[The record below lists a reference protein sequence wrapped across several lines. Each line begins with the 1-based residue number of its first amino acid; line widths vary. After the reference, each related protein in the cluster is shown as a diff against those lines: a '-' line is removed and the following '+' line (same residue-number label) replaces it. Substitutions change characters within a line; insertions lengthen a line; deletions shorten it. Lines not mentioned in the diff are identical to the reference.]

1 MSRPYKILVADRN
14 PHVRR
19 FLSRELNAAGFR
31 VTAAESAAHLM
42 AALDEGAGTDLLV
55 LDPDLP
61 DADSADLLARLERS
75 FPDLPV
81 VLHTFLYE
89 INSLG
94 HALSWTAATVEKGAN
109 SSDALIR
116 EVTRLLA
123 AATPPAKTDRPAWG
137 AMGQRDGPEGGGG
150 KR

>member
-1 MSRPYKILVADRN
+1 
-14 PHVRR
+14 
-19 FLSRELNAAGFR
+19 LSRELNAAGFR
-31 VTAAESAAHLM
+31 VSEAESAAHLM
-42 AALDEGAGTDLLV
+42 AALGEGARTDLLV

-61 DADSADLLARLERS
+61 DADSGDLLARLERA

-89 INSLG
+89 INTLG
-94 HALSWTAATVEKGAN
+94 RVLSWTAATVEKGAN

-123 AATPPAKTDRPAWG
+123 TATPPAQADRAEGG
-137 AMGQRDGPEGGGG
+137 AMDQRDGPEGGGG
-150 KR
+150 GGCR

>member
-1 MSRPYKILVADRN
+1 MSRAYKILVADRN

-19 FLSRELNAAGFR
+19 FLARELSAAGFQ
-31 VTAAESAAHLM
+31 VSAAESAANLLE
-42 AALDEGAGTDLLV
+42 ALGEGAGPDLLV

-61 DADSADLLARLERS
+61 DADSADLLARLQRS
-75 FPDLPV
+75 FPTLPV

-89 INSLG
+89 VNAPAC
-94 HALSWTAATVEKGAN
+94 ALDGILATVEKGEN

-123 AATPPAKTDRPAWG
+123 PAAPPA
-137 AMGQRDGPEGGGG
+137 
-150 KR
+150 

>member
-1 MSRPYKILVADRN
+1 MSRAYKILVADRN

-19 FLSRELNAAGFR
+19 FLARELSAAGFQ
-31 VTAAESAAHLM
+31 VSAAESAANLLE
-42 AALDEGAGTDLLV
+42 ALGEGAGPDLLV

-61 DADSADLLARLERS
+61 DADSADLLARLQRS
-75 FPDLPV
+75 FPALPV

-89 INSLG
+89 VNAPAC
-94 HALSWTAATVEKGAN
+94 ALDGILATVEKGEN

-123 AATPPAKTDRPAWG
+123 PAAPPA
-137 AMGQRDGPEGGGG
+137 
-150 KR
+150 

>member
-1 MSRPYKILVADRN
+1 VSRPYKILVADRN

-19 FLSRELNAAGFR
+19 FLSRELSAAGFQ
-31 VTAAESAAHLM
+31 VTAAESATHLM
-42 AALDEGAGTDLLV
+42 EALGKGAGPDLVV

-61 DADSADLLARLERS
+61 DADSADLLARLKRS

-89 INSLG
+89 INAPAHS
-94 HALSWTAATVEKGAN
+94 LSWTAATVEKGAN

-116 EVTRLLA
+116 EVTRLLV
-123 AATPPAKTDRPAWG
+123 AATPPA
-137 AMGQRDGPEGGGG
+137 
-150 KR
+150 